1 MENNLWE
8 KFKQSLAIVEK
19 NIRIYY
25 FKGPVIIFG
34 LLMLFFLFLS
44 FYIGRNMPI
53 EALIPGLLGMTAFFT
68 STSVGPAIVPWEA
81 RAKTLER
88 LISSPVSLRT
98 IFMGDVLSS
107 FVFGVL
113 VSAVAAAASLLIG
126 VGITNLSLLFFGLIL
141 STFCF
146 ASFSIL
152 LSAYPPT
159 DNPATIMML
168 SSMIKFPMV
177 FISGVFIPIEELPVW
192 GRAIASISPLTYFTD
207 LVRYS
212 IQGTSYYPIALDI
225 LALIAFT
232 IVFLLVA
239 KKFMNTR
246 YKRDYENFETRRVYP
261 ICLTVLPPLH

>member
-8 KFKQSLAIVEK
+8 KSKQSLAIVEK

-25 FKGPVIIFG
+25 SKGPVIIFG
-34 LLMLFFLFLS
+34 LLMPFFLFLS
-44 FYIGRNMPI
+44 FYIGRDMPI

-68 STSVGPAIVPWEA
+68 ATSVGPAIVPWEA

-88 LISSPVSLRT
+88 LISSPVSLQT
-98 IFMGDVLSS
+98 IFMGDMLSS
-107 FVFGVL
+107 FVFGIL
-113 VSAVAAAASLLIG
+113 VSAVAVAASLLIG
-126 VGITNLSLLFFGLIL
+126 VGIANPFLLCFGLVL

-168 SSMIKFPMV
+168 SSMIKFPLV
-177 FISGVFIPIEELPVW
+177 FISGIFIPIGELPVW
-192 GRAIASISPLTYFTD
+192 GKTIAAISPLTYFTD
-207 LVRYS
+207 LARYS
-212 IQGTSYYPIALDI
+212 IQGTSYYPIALDV

-232 IVFLLVA
+232 IAFLFA
-239 KKFMNTR
+239 AIKIHEHTIQ
-246 YKRDYENFETRRVYP
+246 KR
-261 ICLTVLPPLH
+261 L

>member
-1 MENNLWE
+1 MESDLWE

-25 FKGPVIIFG
+25 SKGPVIIFG
-34 LLMLFFLFLS
+34 LLMPFFLFLS
-44 FYIGRNMPI
+44 FYIGRNTPI
-53 EALIPGLLGMTAFFT
+53 ETLIPGLLAMTAFFT
-68 STSVGPAIVPWEA
+68 ATSVGPAIVPWEA

-107 FVFGVL
+107 FVFGIL
-113 VSAVAAAASLLIG
+113 VSAFPVAASLLIG
-126 VGITNLSLLFFGLIL
+126 VGIANPFLLCFGLVL

-168 SSMIKFPMV
+168 SSMIKFPLV
-177 FISGVFIPIEELPVW
+177 FISGIFIPIEELPVW
-192 GRAIASISPLTYFTD
+192 GKTIATISPLTYFTD
-207 LVRYS
+207 LARYS
-212 IQGTSYYPIALDI
+212 IQGTNYYPIALDI
-225 LALIAFT
+225 IALIAFT
-232 IVFLLVA
+232 IAFLFVA
-239 KKFMNTR
+239 IKIHEHTIL
-246 YKRDYENFETRRVYP
+246 KR
-261 ICLTVLPPLH
+261 L

>member
-1 MENNLWE
+1 MENNFWE

-25 FKGPVIIFG
+25 SKGPVIIFG
-34 LLMLFFLFLS
+34 LLMPFFLFLS
-44 FYIGRNMPI
+44 FYIGRNTPI

-68 STSVGPAIVPWEA
+68 ATSVGPAIVPWEA

-88 LISSPVSLRT
+88 LISSPVSLWT

-107 FVFGVL
+107 FVFGIL
-113 VSAVAAAASLLIG
+113 VSALAAAASLLIG
-126 VGITNLSLLFFGLIL
+126 VGIANPLLLCFGLVL

-168 SSMIKFPMV
+168 SSMIKFPLV
-177 FISGVFIPIEELPVW
+177 FISGIFIPIGELPVW
-192 GRAIASISPLTYFTD
+192 GKTIAAISPLTYFTD
-207 LVRYS
+207 LARYS

-232 IVFLLVA
+232 IAFLFVA
-239 KKFMNTR
+239 IKIHEHTIQ
-246 YKRDYENFETRRVYP
+246 KR
-261 ICLTVLPPLH
+261 L

>member
-8 KFKQSLAIVEK
+8 RFKQSLAIVDK

-25 FKGPVIIFG
+25 SKGPVIIFG
-34 LLMLFFLFLS
+34 LLMPFFLFLS
-44 FYIGRNMPI
+44 FYIGRNTPI

-68 STSVGPAIVPWEA
+68 ATSVGPAIVPWEA

-88 LISSPVSLRT
+88 LISSPVSLPT
-98 IFMGDVLSS
+98 IFVGDVLSS
-107 FVFGVL
+107 FIFGVL
-113 VSAVAAAASLLIG
+113 VSAFPVAASLLIG
-126 VGITNLSLLFFGLIL
+126 VGIANPLLLCFGLVL

-168 SSMIKFPMV
+168 SSMIKFPLV
-177 FISGVFIPIEELPVW
+177 FISGVFIPIGELPVW
-192 GRAIASISPLTYFTD
+192 GKTIAAISPLTYFTD
-207 LVRYS
+207 LARYS
-212 IQGTSYYPIALDI
+212 IQGTSYYPVALDI

-232 IVFLLVA
+232 IAFLFVA
-239 KKFMNTR
+239 IKIHEHTIL
-246 YKRDYENFETRRVYP
+246 KR
-261 ICLTVLPPLH
+261 L

>member
-1 MENNLWE
+1 MENKLWE

-19 NIRIYY
+19 NIRVYY
-25 FKGPVIIFG
+25 SKGPVIIFG
-34 LLMLFFLFLS
+34 LLMPFFLFLA

-53 EALIPGLLGMTAFFT
+53 ETLIPGLLGMTAFFT
-68 STSVGPAIVPWEA
+68 ATSVGPAIVPWEA

-107 FVFGVL
+107 FVFGVI
-113 VSAVAAAASLLIG
+113 VSALAVAASLLFG
-126 VGITNLSLLFFGLIL
+126 VGIVNPFLLCFGLVL

-159 DNPATIMML
+159 DNPATIMMQ
-168 SSMIKFPMV
+168 SSMIKFPLI
-177 FISGVFIPIEELPVW
+177 FISGVFIPIDELPVW
-192 GRAIASISPLTYFTD
+192 GKALSSISPLTYFVD
-207 LVRYS
+207 LARYS
-212 IQGTSYYPIALDI
+212 IRGTSYYPLAVDI

-232 IVFLLVA
+232 IGFLFVA
-239 KKFMNTR
+239 MKIHEHTIL
-246 YKRDYENFETRRVYP
+246 KR
-261 ICLTVLPPLH
+261 L

>member
-25 FKGPVIIFG
+25 SKGPVIIFG
-34 LLMLFFLFLS
+34 LLMPFFLFLS
-44 FYIGRNMPI
+44 FYIGRDMPI

-68 STSVGPAIVPWEA
+68 ATSVGPAIVPWEA

-107 FVFGVL
+107 FAFGILISVFPV
-113 VSAVAAAASLLIG
+113 AASLLID
-126 VGITNLSLLFFGLIL
+126 VGIANLSLLCFGLVL

-168 SSMIKFPMV
+168 SSMVKFPLV
-177 FISGVFIPIEELPVW
+177 FISGVFIPLGELPVW
-192 GRAIASISPLTYFTD
+192 GKTIAAISPLTYFTD
-207 LVRYS
+207 LARYS
-212 IQGTSYYPIALDI
+212 IQGTSYYPVALDI

-232 IVFLLVA
+232 IAFLLVA
-239 KKFMNTR
+239 IKIHEHTIL
-246 YKRDYENFETRRVYP
+246 KR
-261 ICLTVLPPLH
+261 L

>member
-1 MENNLWE
+1 MESNLWE
-8 KFKQSLAIVEK
+8 TFKQSLAIVEK

-25 FKGPVIIFG
+25 SKGPVIIFG
-34 LLMLFFLFLS
+34 LLMPFFLFLS
-44 FYIGRNMPI
+44 FYIGRNTPI
-53 EALIPGLLGMTAFFT
+53 ETLIPGLLAMTAFFT
-68 STSVGPAIVPWEA
+68 ATSVGPAIVPWEA

-107 FVFGVL
+107 FVFGIL
-113 VSAVAAAASLLIG
+113 VSAFPVAASLLIG
-126 VGITNLSLLFFGLIL
+126 VGIANPFLLCFGLVL

-168 SSMIKFPMV
+168 SSMIKFPLV
-177 FISGVFIPIEELPVW
+177 FISGIFIPIEELPVW
-192 GRAIASISPLTYFTD
+192 GKTIATISPLTYFTD
-207 LVRYS
+207 LARYS
-212 IQGTSYYPIALDI
+212 IQGVSYYPVALDI

-232 IVFLLVA
+232 LGFLFVA
-239 KKFMNTR
+239 IKIHEHTILNR
-246 YKRDYENFETRRVYP
+246 
-261 ICLTVLPPLH
+261 L